1 MRKLFDEQGALKPI
15 GEWSDD
21 VAAAVASLEVLEE
34 WEGSGESRRLVGH
47 TKKLKLWDKNSA
59 LKTLA
64 QHLGM
69 LVQKVEVKGNVG
81 RYTDMSDAEVEQ
93 RIRELEQREA
103 RPPRGEKP
111 APGQG

>member
-1 MRKLFDEQGALKPI
+1 MANVGIKAAIASAQADRSKRTEVTADWVVDRLRTEALREDEASSHGAR
-15 GEWSDD
+15 
-21 VAAAVASLEVLEE
+21 VQ
-34 WEGSGESRRLVGH
+34 
-47 TKKLKLWDKNSA
+47 A

-69 LVQKVEVKGNVG
+69 LVQKVEHSGNVG

-93 RIRELEQREA
+93 RIRELEQRDA